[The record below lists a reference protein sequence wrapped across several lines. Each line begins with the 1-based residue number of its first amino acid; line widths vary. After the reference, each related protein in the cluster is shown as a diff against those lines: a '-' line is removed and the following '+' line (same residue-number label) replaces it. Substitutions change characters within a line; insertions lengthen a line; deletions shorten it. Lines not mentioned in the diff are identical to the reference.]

1 MSCHN
6 EKIYSECI
14 CKTSCPHHDFTFSV
28 SLPSSLKFLSTSF
41 LVCFD
46 DFFWVRISCIP
57 GLILNFSSFCLHPS
71 WVLGL
76 YAYTTTPNHVIKPRS
91 SYIADNLPN
100 KMKLQFHASAFYVC
114 YWECSQFLVSWTP
127 QRNSQCITWT
137 SGSSVE
143 ESKRNQKDKIQ

>member
-1 MSCHN
+1 MKKYTASVFA
-6 EKIYSECI
+6 K
-14 CKTSCPHHDFTFSV
+14 PHVLFMILPSV
-28 SLPSSLKFLSTSF
+28 SPSPVLSSSWVRLF
-41 LVCFD
+41 WFALMI
-46 DFFWVRISCIP
+46 FFWVRISCIP
-57 GLILNFSSFCLHPS
+57 GLILNFSSFCFHPS